1 MSSPITKKQLTNLA
15 EMIRDWPV
23 EEKLRWG
30 IICKGA
36 ELILGY
42 IPTRQALANKPII
55 VNAYKTRKTEI
66 KSRHATLA
74 SVPAPK
80 SMPAAIDQIVR
91 LKEENERLKSE
102 INLMAETAQRF
113 IYNASLHGLSKSML
127 IKPLPKLNRNE

>member
-1 MSSPITKKQLTNLA
+1 MSSRITKKQLTNLS
-15 EMIRDWPV
+15 EMIRGWPT
-23 EEKLRWG
+23 EEKLRWTA
-30 IICKGA
+30 ICRGA

-42 IPTRQALANKPII
+42 IPTRQALSNKPII
-55 VNAYKTRKTEI
+55 ANAYKVRKAEI
-66 KSRHATLA
+66 KSRHDTLA

-127 IKPLPKLNRNE
+127 IKPLPRLNRSE